1 LAFVEEGGNV
11 AIAARDFDASQKIA
25 DLANTLGGGRGIA
38 IKADATK
45 FEDVESAVKKTLK
58 EL

>member
-1 LAFVEEGGNV
+1 VEEGGNV